1 MIKRTIFLM
10 CLIVSTLYLNAINST
25 AKKINSTAQVEL
37 ISSNIE
43 TSIVKVS
50 FDNFQTIDVT
60 TSKGLAKKLS
70 LKGAVPMLLTNA
82 PELLTVSASIIIPD
96 NAEMDLKVI
105 SESYTDYQNIII
117 APSKG
122 NLFRNIDPS
131 TIAYTFGKQY
141 GINEFFPGKL
151 AELQNPYILR
161 DYRGQTITFY
171 PFQYNP
177 VTKTLRVY
185 KNLTVK
191 ATQIGISNFNNLSR
205 FKSFTKIDTEFEKI
219 YKSQFINSNSGNS
232 KYTPVAEDGKMLIIC
247 PDQFM
252 ASMQALVQWRNIS
265 GTPTQMISV
274 TTAGSTSAAIKSYI
288 SNYYTTNGL
297 TYVILVG
304 DVAQIPTFT
313 AGGGGSDN
321 TYGYLSGNDH
331 YPEVFVGRISA
342 ETFVHVATQV
352 QKILTYEINPSN
364 GNGWL
369 NRGTGIASSEGP
381 GDNSEY
387 DYQHIRNIR
396 AKLMNYEYTNC
407 SELYDGSQGGADAAG
422 NPTASM
428 VSSDVNN
435 GVGIMYYTGHGSD
448 NSWATTGY
456 SNTNV
461 SNLTNTTAWPF
472 IFSVACVNGNFTT
485 GTCFAETW
493 MRAVYNEQPSG
504 AVATLMSTINQSWNP
519 PMYGQD
525 AMIDILTE
533 SVQGNIKRTFGGISM
548 NGCMKMNDQY
558 LTQGDDMTDT
568 WNIFGDPAL
577 MIRTDTA
584 KNMIVSH
591 NSVVFIGASTFAVNC
606 NVEGAKITLSINNLP
621 IGSAIVSNGVA
632 NIIFPLLANIDSI
645 KVVATAYNRIPYIG
659 VVQIIVP
666 SGPYIQFNG
675 KQVVDIAG
683 NNNGL
688 ADYNE
693 NVSLNVDLKNM
704 GVATATNVS
713 ASISTTDTNVVI
725 TNNQFNWGNISAGTN
740 IIKNNAF
747 SFNIKNNVEDQ
758 HLVTFNLVIV
768 DGNSNTWNT
777 NFNITLNAPKLFSGN
792 IIIKDSIIGNNNGRL
807 DPGET
812 AQIIIPS
819 KNVGNSNCSN
829 VTGVLTSQN
838 TNVSI
843 INSNSY
849 SFNALNVA
857 VNNNAFFTV
866 HVDSST
872 VTGTNAELNYILS
885 SGAYQTNTTYNQIV
899 GLVNEDFETNTFTK
913 FNWVQGGNAPWT
925 ITSAS
930 PYEGSYSAKSGVIG
944 NSKTSTFS
952 VIVNVT
958 SNDTISFIKKTSCET
973 SAPNSPSYDYLEFM
987 IDNTS
992 MGRWDGETAW
1002 SKSAF
1007 AISTGVH
1014 TLKWVYK
1021 KDNYGVAGSDCV
1033 WIDYIK
1039 FPSGFVSKAPLS
1051 CTLTTL
1057 EDTICENTSIQL
1069 FTMINGGL
1077 GNNNYTWSSNPQTS
1091 QINGSNPFVSPH
1103 TTTTYNVFITDAT
1116 NVSTN
1121 ASITIYVYPVP
1132 MAPSISQNG
1141 NQLISSS
1148 ASNNQWFDDNGMI
1161 LNANSNTYS
1170 PLNTGNYYVKEVTP
1184 EGCYSDSSN
1193 VIYVGFL
1200 GTDDLL
1206 TSEFNIYPNP
1216 FSKEFNIEF
1225 QSKDNSVVSIYNSI
1239 GQLIENINI
1248 VGGNSIQ
1255 KTKITASNYE
1265 KGIYFIQINTKE
1277 KSIIKK
1283 IIKIE

>member
-10 CLIVSTLYLNAINST
+10 CLIASTLYLNAINSNT
-25 AKKINSTAQVEL
+25 KNISSKAKVEL

-50 FDNFQTIDVT
+50 FENFQTIDVT
-60 TSKGLAKKLS
+60 TSKGKAKKLS

-96 NAEMDLKVI
+96 NAEMDLKII
-105 SESYTDYQNIII
+105 SESYTDYQNIMI

-122 NLFRNIDPS
+122 NLTRDIDPS

-141 GINEFFPGKL
+141 NINEFFPGKL

-177 VTKTLRVY
+177 VTKILRVY

-191 ATQIGISNFNNLSR
+191 ATQTGISNFNNLLR
-205 FKSFTKIDTEFEKI
+205 FKSFTKIDTEFDKI
-219 YKSQFINSNSGNS
+219 YKSQFINSNSGNN
-232 KYTPVAEDGKMLIIC
+232 KYTPVAEDGKMLVIC

-252 ASMQALVQWRNIS
+252 ASVQPLVQWRNIS
-265 GTPTQMISV
+265 GTPTQLISV
-274 TTAGSTSAAIKSYI
+274 TTAGSTNTAIKSYI
-288 SNYYTTNGL
+288 SNYYTTYGL

-342 ETFVHVATQV
+342 ESFVHVATQV

-381 GDNSEY
+381 GDNNEY

-396 AKLMNYEYTNC
+396 TKLMNYEYGNC
-407 SELYDGSQGGADAAG
+407 SELYDGSQGGNDAAG
-422 NPTASM
+422 NPTATM
-428 VSSDVNN
+428 VSNDVNN

-448 NSWATTGY
+448 NSWATTGF

-493 MRAVYNEQPSG
+493 MRATSNEQPTG
-504 AVATLMSTINQSWNP
+504 AIATLMSTINQSWNP

-525 AMIDILTE
+525 AMIDLLTE

-558 LTQGDDMTDT
+558 LTQGDEMTDT

-584 KNMIVSH
+584 KNMIVTH
-591 NSVVFIGASTFAVNC
+591 NSVIFIGATTFAVNC

-621 IGSAIVSNGVA
+621 IGSASVTNGIA
-632 NIIFPLLANIDSI
+632 NINFPSLANIDSI

-675 KQVVDIAG
+675 KQIVDILG

-693 NVSLNVDLKNM
+693 NVNLNVDLKNM
-704 GVATATNVS
+704 GVATANNVS
-713 ASISTTDTNVVI
+713 ASISTTDTNIVI
-725 TNNQFNWGNISAGTN
+725 TNSQFNWGNISAGAN
-740 IIKNNAF
+740 VLQNSAF
-747 SFNIKNNVEDQ
+747 SFNVKNNVEDQ
-758 HLVTFNLVIV
+758 HLVNFNLIIT
-768 DGNSNTWNT
+768 DGNANTWNA
-777 NFNITLNAPKLFSGN
+777 NFNINLNAPKLFSGN

-819 KNVGNSNCSN
+819 MNIGNSNCLN
-829 VTGVLTSQN
+829 ANGILTSQN
-838 TNVSI
+838 SNVTI
-843 INSNSY
+843 INSNSC
-849 SFNALNVA
+849 SFNALNVGI
-857 VNNNAFFTV
+857 NNNAFFTV
-866 HVDSST
+866 QIDSST
-872 VTGTNAELNYILS
+872 VTGTNAELNFTLT
-885 SGAYQTNTTYNQIV
+885 SGAYQVNTTYNQII
-899 GLVNEDFETNTFTK
+899 GLVNEDFETNNFAK

-925 ITSAS
+925 IINAN

-944 NSKTSTFS
+944 NSKTSTLA

-958 SNDTISFIKKTSCET
+958 SNDTISFFKKTSCET
-973 SAPNSPSYDYLEFM
+973 SAPSNPSYDYLEFL

-1039 FPSGFVSKAPLS
+1039 FPSGFISKAPLS

-1057 EDTICENTSIQL
+1057 DDTICKNTSIQL

-1077 GNNNYTWSSNPQTS
+1077 GNNSIIWSSNPQTTP
-1091 QINGSNPFVSPH
+1091 INGSNPIVSPD
-1103 TTTTYNVFITDAT
+1103 TTTTYNVLITDAM
-1116 NVSTN
+1116 NASTN
-1121 ASITIYVYPVP
+1121 ASITIYVNPVP
-1132 MAPSISQNG
+1132 MTPSVSQNG
-1141 NQLISSS
+1141 NQLISTSNT
-1148 ASNNQWFDDNGMI
+1148 NNQWFDDNGMI
-1161 LNANSNTYS
+1161 LNATSNTYT
-1170 PLNTGNYYVKEVTP
+1170 PLNTGNYYVKEISS
-1184 EGCYSDSSN
+1184 EGCYSDASN
-1193 VIYVGFL
+1193 VIYVGFV
-1200 GTDDLL
+1200 GINDLS
-1206 TSEFNIYPNP
+1206 TSGLNVYPNP
-1216 FSKEFNIEF
+1216 FSKEFNIDFISE
-1225 QSKDNSVVSIYNSI
+1225 NRSVLSIYNSM
-1239 GQLIENINI
+1239 GELVDNI
-1248 VGGNSIQ
+1248 VIEGNSIQ
-1255 KTKITASNYE
+1255 KTKINASKY
-1265 KGIYFIQINTKE
+1265 KAGIYFIQLKTE
-1277 KSIIKK
+1277 GKSILRK
-1283 IIKIE
+1283 IIKFE